1 MAHARADRDVDRPLP
16 PSDTAD
22 LMPLVEHDGPF
33 LTVMLP
39 APSRRA
45 DAAHRLEVAWKNARR
60 QVVDDGGWD
69 DGDLGRV
76 DEMIAEVPHHVGE
89 SFVAVRA
96 LDGPTHI
103 EVLGEPLHEPIV
115 TVGAAPRLAP
125 VIESRQRAVPH
136 LVVET
141 DRTGADITAFDGGEV
156 IGREVVSG
164 DTEHIHRGH
173 PGGWSQRR
181 FQQRAENT
189 WERNAGEVADEVASM
204 SQRIAP
210 RLVAVAGEVRARS
223 LVLDSLPA
231 SLDADVVGLEA
242 GDDAG
247 IADELVRLL
256 DDHVA
261 TGLRRW
267 SERLSEALADG
278 GAVATTDEVL
288 GALEAGRV
296 ATLLVHDDRGAS
308 VVTQHTVAGVPAGV
322 RVADLAIVLALRS
335 GAEVVAV
342 PRFASLDGPVA
353 ALLRW

>member
-1 MAHARADRDVDRPLP
+1 MAHARTHHDVVRLLP
-16 PSDTAD
+16 PSDAAD
-22 LMPLVEHDGPF
+22 LMPLVDHQGPC

-39 APSRRA
+39 APRRRA

-60 QVVDDGGWD
+60 QVLEDGAWDADD
-69 DGDLGRV
+69 LARV
-76 DEMIAEVPHHVGE
+76 DEVVADVPHHVGE
-89 SFVAVRA
+89 SFVVLHA
-96 LDGPTHI
+96 LGGPTHI
-103 EVLGEPLHEPIV
+103 EVLDEPLHEPVV

-156 IGREVVSG
+156 IGREVVAG
-164 DTEHIHRGH
+164 ETEHIHRGH

-189 WERNAGEVADEVASM
+189 WERNAGEVADEVASI
-204 SQRIAP
+204 SRRTNP

-223 LVLDSLPA
+223 LVLDSLPD
-231 SLDADVVGLEA
+231 SLEGTVVGLDA

-247 IADELVRLL
+247 IADEVVRLL
-256 DDHVA
+256 DDQVA
-261 TGLRRW
+261 TGLRAW
-267 SERLSEALADG
+267 SERLSDALADED
-278 GAVATTDEVL
+278 AVAATDEVL
-288 GALEAGRV
+288 DAFEAGRV
-296 ATLLVHDDRGAS
+296 ATLLVHDDRS
-308 VVTQHTVAGVPAGV
+308 RNVTTSRAVAGFPPGA
-322 RVADLAIVLALRS
+322 RVADVAIVLAFRS